1 MNTKTIAG
9 ISVSFREL
17 GSGRPVL
24 LLHGGA
30 GPSSVAGFTDL
41 LGATNRVIAP
51 THPGFDGTPRPESL
65 TTPNQLAALYIS
77 LLDALEL
84 ENVVV
89 AGTSIGGWIASEI
102 ALLGSPRVG
111 QLVLIDAVG
120 ITVDGHPVANVF
132 ELTLPELMKLSFHDP
147 APLRID
153 PSTLTDERKAA
164 LAANRATLGVY
175 GGAST
180 DDTLRGRLASITV
193 PTLVV
198 WGESDRV
205 SDPVYGRAFAD
216 AIPRAKFQ
224 LLPATGHVPQ
234 IETPAALLAA
244 LAPVL

>member
-1 MNTKTIAG
+1 MKTKTIDG
-9 ISVSFREL
+9 VPVSYREL
-17 GSGRPVL
+17 GAGRPVL

-30 GPSSVAGFTDL
+30 GPMSVAGFAEL

-51 THPGFDGTPRPESL
+51 THPGFDGTPRPQTLAS
-65 TTPNQLAALYIS
+65 PNQLAALYVG

-84 ENVVV
+84 TDVVV

-102 ALLGSPRVG
+102 ALLASPRVA

-120 ITVDGHPVANVF
+120 IHVEGHPIAKVF
-132 ELTLPELMKLSFHDP
+132 ELTLPELMKLSYHDP
-147 APLRID
+147 APFRID
-153 PSTLTDERKAA
+153 PATMTDERKAMF
-164 LAANRATLGVY
+164 AANRATLGVY

-180 DDTLRGRLASITV
+180 DATLHARLANIAV

-205 SDPVYGRAFAD
+205 SDPVYGRTFAD
-216 AIPRAKFQ
+216 AIPRSQFH
-224 LLPATGHVPQ
+224 LLSAAGHLPQ